1 MNPLLYVTPHGPTST
16 LGLRLESLGQGA
28 QTVSQADA
36 KSEARVSHPLT
47 NSIDAAL
54 RTFGVGTQTNAAG

>member
-16 LGLRLESLGQGA
+16 LVLRVENLGQGA
-28 QTVSQADA
+28 QSVSQADA
-36 KSEARVSHPLT
+36 QSEARVSHPLT

-54 RTFGVGTQTNAAG
+54 KVFGVGTQTSATG